1 MAVLNVNDA
10 PKTVILPLEAA
21 GVSGNMLIKNLWD
34 KTELV
39 KTDQGFELILP
50 AIYLPLKV
58 PPPWMFSYCPVP
70 FIQ

>member
-50 AIYLPLKV
+50 AIYLPL
-58 PPPWMFSYCPVP
+58 P
-70 FIQ
+70 